1 MTSDATPTISIF
13 ADVQNIYYTCRHS
26 FGRHFNYQAL
36 WNDMTDGRKVNRAVA
51 YAIDR
56 GDAGQMNFQR
66 ILKGI
71 GFHVRLK
78 PYIQRRDGS
87 AKGDWDVGITIDLI
101 DAAPTSDIIV
111 LLSGDGDFD
120 LALERARQDGS
131 ECWVVGAEAL
141 TAKSLIDAADR
152 FIPIDERLLLPGK

>member
-1 MTSDATPTISIF
+1 MTSRISLF
-13 ADVQNIYYTCRHS
+13 ADVQNIYYTCRQE
-26 FGRHFNYQAL
+26 FGRHFNYRAL
-36 WNDMTDGRKVNRAVA
+36 WDELTKGRELHTAVA

-66 ILKGI
+66 ILKNI

-87 AKGDWDVGITIDLI
+87 AKGDWDVGITIDLL
-101 DAAPTSDIIV
+101 DAAPSSDIIV

-120 LALERARQDGS
+120 LALERARRDGAQ
-131 ECWVVGAEAL
+131 CWVVGVEAL

-152 FIPIDERLLLPGK
+152 FIPITEAHLLPSK

>member
-1 MTSDATPTISIF
+1 MTPRISLF
-13 ADVQNIYYTCRHS
+13 ADVQNIYYTCRQE
-26 FGRHFNYQAL
+26 FGRHFNYRAL
-36 WNDMTDGRKVNRAVA
+36 WDELIKGRELHTAVA

-66 ILKGI
+66 ILKDI

-87 AKGDWDVGITIDLI
+87 AKGDWDVGITIDLL
-101 DAAPTSDIIV
+101 DAAPSSDIIV

-120 LALERARQDGS
+120 LALERARRDGAQ
-131 ECWVVGAEAL
+131 CWVVGVEAL

-152 FIPIDERLLLPGK
+152 FIPITEAHLLPSR

>member
-1 MTSDATPTISIF
+1 MTSRISLF
-13 ADVQNIYYTCRHS
+13 ADVQNIYYTCRQE
-26 FGRHFNYQAL
+26 FGRHFNYRAL
-36 WNDMTDGRKVNRAVA
+36 WDELIKGRELNTAVA

-66 ILKGI
+66 ILKDI

-87 AKGDWDVGITIDLI
+87 AKGDWDVGITIDLL
-101 DAAPTSDIIV
+101 DAAPSSDIIV

-120 LALERARQDGS
+120 LALERARRDGAQ
-131 ECWVVGAEAL
+131 CWVVGVEAL

-152 FIPIDERLLLPGK
+152 FIPISEALLLPSR

>member
-1 MTSDATPTISIF
+1 MTSRISLF
-13 ADVQNIYYTCRHS
+13 ADVQNIYYTCRQE
-26 FGRHFNYQAL
+26 FGRHFNYRAL
-36 WNDMTDGRKVNRAVA
+36 WDELIKGRELHTAVA

-66 ILKGI
+66 ILKDI

-87 AKGDWDVGITIDLI
+87 AKGDWDVGITIDLL
-101 DAAPTSDIIV
+101 DAAPSSDIIV

-120 LALERARQDGS
+120 LALERARKDGAQ
-131 ECWVVGAEAL
+131 CWVVGVEAL

-152 FIPIDERLLLPGK
+152 FIPITEAHLLPSK

>member
-1 MTSDATPTISIF
+1 MTQTISLF
-13 ADVQNIYYTCRHS
+13 ADVQNIYYTCRQE
-26 FGRHFNYQAL
+26 FGRHFNYRAL
-36 WNDMTDGRKVNRAVA
+36 WNEFSQGREVHTAVA

-66 ILKGI
+66 ILKEL

-87 AKGDWDVGITIDLI
+87 AKGDWDVGITIDLV
-101 DAAPTSDIIV
+101 DAAPASDIIV

-120 LALERARQDGS
+120 LALERARKDGAQ
-131 ECWVVGAEAL
+131 CWVVGVEAL
-141 TAKSLIDAADR
+141 TARSLIDAADR
-152 FIPIDERLLLPGK
+152 FIPIDERLLLSASGK

>member
-1 MTSDATPTISIF
+1 MTPRISLF
-13 ADVQNIYYTCRHS
+13 ADVQNIYYTCRQE
-26 FGRHFNYQAL
+26 FGRHFNYRAL
-36 WNDMTDGRKVNRAVA
+36 WDELIKGRELHTAVA

-66 ILKGI
+66 ILKDI

-87 AKGDWDVGITIDLI
+87 AKGDWDVGITIDLL
-101 DAAPTSDIIV
+101 DAAPSSDIIV

-120 LALERARQDGS
+120 LALERARRDGAQ
-131 ECWVVGAEAL
+131 CWVVGVEAL

-152 FIPIDERLLLPGK
+152 FIPISEAHLLPSR

>member
-1 MTSDATPTISIF
+1 MTPRISLF
-13 ADVQNIYYTCRHS
+13 ADVQNIYYTCRQE
-26 FGRHFNYQAL
+26 FGRHFNYRAL
-36 WNDMTDGRKVNRAVA
+36 WDELIKGRELHTAVA

-66 ILKGI
+66 ILKDI

-87 AKGDWDVGITIDLI
+87 AKGDWDVGITIDLL
-101 DAAPTSDIIV
+101 DAAPSSDIIV

-120 LALERARQDGS
+120 LALERARRDGAQ
-131 ECWVVGAEAL
+131 CWVVGVEAL

-152 FIPIDERLLLPGK
+152 FIPITEAHLLPSG

>member
-1 MTSDATPTISIF
+1 MTSRISLF
-13 ADVQNIYYTCRHS
+13 ADVQNIYYTCRQE
-26 FGRHFNYQAL
+26 FGRHFNYRAL
-36 WNDMTDGRKVNRAVA
+36 WDELTKGRELHTAVA

-66 ILKGI
+66 ILKDI

-87 AKGDWDVGITIDLI
+87 AKGDWDVGITIDLL
-101 DAAPTSDIIV
+101 DAAPSSDIIV

-120 LALERARQDGS
+120 LALERARRDGAQ
-131 ECWVVGAEAL
+131 CWVVGVEAL

-152 FIPIDERLLLPGK
+152 FIPITEAHLLPSK

>member
-1 MTSDATPTISIF
+1 MTSRISLF
-13 ADVQNIYYTCRHS
+13 ADVQNIYYTCRQE
-26 FGRHFNYQAL
+26 FGRHFNYRAL
-36 WNDMTDGRKVNRAVA
+36 WDELIKGRELHTAVA

-66 ILKGI
+66 ILKDI

-87 AKGDWDVGITIDLI
+87 AKGDWDVGITIDLL
-101 DAAPTSDIIV
+101 DAAPSSDIIV

-120 LALERARQDGS
+120 LALERARRDGAQ
-131 ECWVVGAEAL
+131 CWVVGVEAL

-152 FIPIDERLLLPGK
+152 FIPITEAHLLPSK

>member
-1 MTSDATPTISIF
+1 MTPRISLF
-13 ADVQNIYYTCRHS
+13 ADVQNIYYTCRQE
-26 FGRHFNYQAL
+26 FGRHFNYRAL
-36 WNDMTDGRKVNRAVA
+36 WDELTKERELHTAVA

-66 ILKGI
+66 ILKDM

-87 AKGDWDVGITIDLI
+87 AKGDWDVGITIDLV
-101 DAAPTSDIIV
+101 DAAPSSDIIV

-120 LALERARQDGS
+120 LALERARRDGAQ
-131 ECWVVGAEAL
+131 CWVVGVEAL

-152 FIPIDERLLLPGK
+152 FIPITEAHLLPSR

>member
-1 MTSDATPTISIF
+1 MTPRISLF
-13 ADVQNIYYTCRHS
+13 ADVQNIYYTCRQE
-26 FGRHFNYQAL
+26 FGRHFNYRAL
-36 WNDMTDGRKVNRAVA
+36 WDELTKERELHTAVA

-66 ILKGI
+66 ILKDI

-87 AKGDWDVGITIDLI
+87 AKGDWDVGITIDLL
-101 DAAPTSDIIV
+101 DAAPSSDIIV

-120 LALERARQDGS
+120 LALERARRDGAQ
-131 ECWVVGAEAL
+131 CWVVGVEAL

-152 FIPIDERLLLPGK
+152 FIPITEAHLLPSK

>member
-1 MTSDATPTISIF
+1 MTPRISLF
-13 ADVQNIYYTCRHS
+13 ADVQNIYYTCRQE
-26 FGRHFNYQAL
+26 FGRHFNYRAL
-36 WNDMTDGRKVNRAVA
+36 WDELTKERELHTAVA

-66 ILKGI
+66 ILKDI

-87 AKGDWDVGITIDLI
+87 AKGDWDVGITIDLL
-101 DAAPTSDIIV
+101 DAAPSSDIIV

-120 LALERARQDGS
+120 LALERARRDGAQ
-131 ECWVVGAEAL
+131 CWVVGVEAL

-152 FIPIDERLLLPGK
+152 FISITEAHLLPSR

>member
-1 MTSDATPTISIF
+1 MTPSISLF
-13 ADVQNIYYTCRHS
+13 ADVQNIYYTCRQE
-26 FGRHFNYQAL
+26 FGRHFNYRAL
-36 WNDMTDGRKVNRAVA
+36 WDELIKGRELHTAVA

-66 ILKGI
+66 ILKDI

-78 PYIQRRDGS
+78 PYIHRRDGS
-87 AKGDWDVGITIDLI
+87 AKGDWDVGITIDLL
-101 DAAPTSDIIV
+101 DAAPSSDIIV

-120 LALERARQDGS
+120 LALKRARRDGAQ
-131 ECWVVGAEAL
+131 CWVVGVEAL

-152 FIPIDERLLLPGK
+152 FIPITEAHLLPSR

>member
-1 MTSDATPTISIF
+1 MTSRISLF
-13 ADVQNIYYTCRHS
+13 ADVQNIYYTCRQE
-26 FGRHFNYQAL
+26 FGRHFNYRAL
-36 WNDMTDGRKVNRAVA
+36 WDELIKGRELHTAVA

-66 ILKGI
+66 ILKDI

-87 AKGDWDVGITIDLI
+87 AKGDWDVGITIDLL
-101 DAAPTSDIIV
+101 DAAPSSDIIV

-120 LALERARQDGS
+120 LALKRARRDGAQ
-131 ECWVVGAEAL
+131 CWVVGVEAL

-152 FIPIDERLLLPGK
+152 FIPITEAHLLPSG

>member
-1 MTSDATPTISIF
+1 MTPSISLF
-13 ADVQNIYYTCRHS
+13 ADVQNIYYTCRQE
-26 FGRHFNYQAL
+26 FGRHFNYRAL
-36 WNDMTDGRKVNRAVA
+36 WDELTKERELHTAVA

-66 ILKGI
+66 ILKDM

-87 AKGDWDVGITIDLI
+87 AKGDWDVGITIDLV
-101 DAAPTSDIIV
+101 DAAPSSDIIV

-120 LALERARQDGS
+120 LALERARRDGAQ
-131 ECWVVGAEAL
+131 CWVVGVEAL

-152 FIPIDERLLLPGK
+152 FIPITEAHLLPSR

>member
-1 MTSDATPTISIF
+1 MKPRISLF
-13 ADVQNIYYTCRHS
+13 ADVQNIYYTCRQE
-26 FGRHFNYQAL
+26 FGRHFNYRAL
-36 WNDMTDGRKVNRAVA
+36 WDEQIKGRELHTAVA

-66 ILKGI
+66 ILKDI

-87 AKGDWDVGITIDLI
+87 AKGDWDVGITIDLL
-101 DAAPTSDIIV
+101 DAAPSSDIIV

-120 LALERARQDGS
+120 LALERARRDGAQ
-131 ECWVVGAEAL
+131 CWVVGVEAL

-152 FIPIDERLLLPGK
+152 FIPITEALLLPSR

>member
-1 MTSDATPTISIF
+1 MTSRISLF
-13 ADVQNIYYTCRHS
+13 ADVQNIYYTCRQE
-26 FGRHFNYQAL
+26 FGRHFNYRAL
-36 WNDMTDGRKVNRAVA
+36 WDELIKGRELHTAVA

-66 ILKGI
+66 ILKDF

-87 AKGDWDVGITIDLI
+87 AKGDWDVGITIDLL
-101 DAAPTSDIIV
+101 DAAPSSDIIV

-120 LALERARQDGS
+120 LALERARRDGAQ
-131 ECWVVGAEAL
+131 CWVVGVEAL

-152 FIPIDERLLLPGK
+152 FIPITEAHLLPSK

>member
-1 MTSDATPTISIF
+1 MTPRISLF
-13 ADVQNIYYTCRHS
+13 ADVQNIYYTCRQE
-26 FGRHFNYQAL
+26 FGRHFNYRAL
-36 WNDMTDGRKVNRAVA
+36 WDELTKDRELHTAVA

-66 ILKGI
+66 ILKDM

-87 AKGDWDVGITIDLI
+87 AKGDWDVGITIDLV
-101 DAAPTSDIIV
+101 DAAPSSDIIV

-120 LALERARQDGS
+120 LALERARRDGAQ
-131 ECWVVGAEAL
+131 CWVVGVEAL

-152 FIPIDERLLLPGK
+152 FIPITAAHLLPSR

>member
-1 MTSDATPTISIF
+1 MTSRISLF
-13 ADVQNIYYTCRHS
+13 ADVQNIYYTCRQE
-26 FGRHFNYQAL
+26 FGRHFNYRAL
-36 WNDMTDGRKVNRAVA
+36 WDELTKGRELHTAVA

-66 ILKGI
+66 ILKDI

-87 AKGDWDVGITIDLI
+87 AKGDWDVGITIDLL
-101 DAAPTSDIIV
+101 DATPSSDIIV

-120 LALERARQDGS
+120 LALERARRDGAQ
-131 ECWVVGAEAL
+131 CWVVGVEAL

-152 FIPIDERLLLPGK
+152 FIPISEAHLLPSR

>member
-1 MTSDATPTISIF
+1 MTSRISLF
-13 ADVQNIYYTCRHS
+13 ADVQNIYYTCRQE
-26 FGRHFNYQAL
+26 FGRHFNYRAL
-36 WNDMTDGRKVNRAVA
+36 WDELTRGCELHSAVA

-66 ILKGI
+66 ILKDI

-87 AKGDWDVGITIDLI
+87 AKGDWDVGITIDLL
-101 DAAPTSDIIV
+101 DAAPSSDIIV

-120 LALERARQDGS
+120 LALERARRDGAQ
-131 ECWVVGAEAL
+131 CWVVGVEAL

-152 FIPIDERLLLPGK
+152 FIPITEAHLLPSR

>member
-1 MTSDATPTISIF
+1 MTPRISLF
-13 ADVQNIYYTCRHS
+13 ADVQNIYYTCRQE
-26 FGRHFNYQAL
+26 FGRHFNYRAL
-36 WNDMTDGRKVNRAVA
+36 WDELIKSRELHTAVA

-66 ILKGI
+66 ILKDI

-87 AKGDWDVGITIDLI
+87 AKGDWDVGITIDLL
-101 DAAPTSDIIV
+101 DAAPSSDIIV

-120 LALERARQDGS
+120 LALERARRDGAQ
-131 ECWVVGAEAL
+131 CWVVGVEAL

-152 FIPIDERLLLPGK
+152 FIPITEAHLLPSR

>member
-1 MTSDATPTISIF
+1 MTPRISLF
-13 ADVQNIYYTCRHS
+13 ADVQNIYYTCRQE
-26 FGRHFNYQAL
+26 FGRHFNYRAL
-36 WNDMTDGRKVNRAVA
+36 WDELIKGSELHTAVA

-66 ILKGI
+66 ILKDI

-87 AKGDWDVGITIDLI
+87 AKGDWDVGITIDLL
-101 DAAPTSDIIV
+101 DAAPSSDIIV

-120 LALERARQDGS
+120 LALERARRDGAQ
-131 ECWVVGAEAL
+131 CWVVGVEAL

-152 FIPIDERLLLPGK
+152 FIPITEAHLLPSR

>member
-1 MTSDATPTISIF
+1 MTTTLSLF
-13 ADVQNIYYTCRHS
+13 ADVQNIYYTCRQG
-26 FGRHFNYQAL
+26 FGRHFNYRAL
-36 WNDMTDGRKVNRAVA
+36 WDELAQAHDIQKAVA

-66 ILKGI
+66 ILKEM

-87 AKGDWDVGITIDLI
+87 AKGDWDVGITIDLL
-101 DAAPTSDIIV
+101 DAAPSSDIIV

-120 LALERARQDGS
+120 LALKRAKRDGAQ
-131 ECWVVGAEAL
+131 CWVVGVEAL

-152 FIPIDERLLLPGK
+152 FIPITEALLLPAK

>member
-1 MTSDATPTISIF
+1 MKPRISLF
-13 ADVQNIYYTCRHS
+13 ADVQNIYYTCRQE
-26 FGRHFNYQAL
+26 FGRHFNYRAL
-36 WNDMTDGRKVNRAVA
+36 WDELIKGRELHTAVA

-66 ILKGI
+66 ILKDI

-87 AKGDWDVGITIDLI
+87 AKGDWDVGITIDLL
-101 DAAPTSDIIV
+101 DAAPSSDIIV

-120 LALERARQDGS
+120 LALERARRDGAQ
-131 ECWVVGAEAL
+131 CWVVGVEAL

-152 FIPIDERLLLPGK
+152 FIPITEALLLPSR

>member
-1 MTSDATPTISIF
+1 MTPRISLF
-13 ADVQNIYYTCRHS
+13 ADVQNIYYTCRQE
-26 FGRHFNYQAL
+26 FGRHFNYRAL
-36 WNDMTDGRKVNRAVA
+36 WDELTKERELHTAVA

-66 ILKGI
+66 ILKDM

-87 AKGDWDVGITIDLI
+87 AKGDWDVGITIDLV
-101 DAAPTSDIIV
+101 DAAPSSDIIV

-120 LALERARQDGS
+120 LALKRARRDGAQ
-131 ECWVVGAEAL
+131 CWVVGVEAL

-152 FIPIDERLLLPGK
+152 FIPITEAHLLPSG